1 MVIDNKT
8 AITILY
14 SGSYGKQIGRLAGW
28 ESGQA
33 SGKIQFN
40 FVKSHNDQNN
50 DFFKIVFVH
59 ASVCVCARVCAC
71 TCVSVSVCPCVP
83 LRAY

>member
-1 MVIDNKT
+1 MIGNKT

-33 SGKIQFN
+33 SGKMQFN
-40 FVKSHNDQNN
+40 FVKSPNDQNN
-50 DFFKIVFVH
+50 DFLKLFLFVRL
-59 ASVCVCARVCAC
+59 CVC
-71 TCVSVSVCPCVP
+71 
-83 LRAY
+83 RAGGASPASQAIA